1 PRTPGSPLFPY
12 TTRFRSEFN
21 LSETAFVL
29 PVTAPTASYRV
40 RIFTPTH
47 EIPFAGHPSVGSAVT
62 VARRGLVSPG
72 PGGVLVQECGAGLL
86 PVTVTGD
93 RATLTGGTPTLGPAL
108 DPGPF
113 LAAVGLSEAD
123 YVGPAPRSAG
133 CGLEFP
139 YLSVRPE
146 AVARAKPDSAAA
158 RAG

>member
-72 PGGVLVQECGAGLL
+72 PGGVLVQECCAGL
-86 PVTVTGD
+86 D
-93 RATLTGGTPTLGPAL
+93 RKSTRLNSSH
-108 DPGPF
+108 
-113 LAAVGLSEAD
+113 VKIS
-123 YVGPAPRSAG
+123 Y
-133 CGLEFP
+133 
-139 YLSVRPE
+139 
-146 AVARAKPDSAAA
+146 
-158 RAG
+158 